1 MITDRQAGDC
11 VLYMAGKHVLR
22 RELDEVRRYACA
34 SDMIHDI
41 GFSNLICESRSADD
55 ALLAYAALYA
65 PRATMTIR
73 EARAWDERIRRGP
86 TGFVAWHDL
95 QVEQRPLVPFELERK
110 ANIERNKREWE
121 KIQALDQKLRN
132 AGSPKKPKK
141 SDRNPEQANKP
152 VESEDDWA
160 PIKSPLGRGGQD
172 ADACA
177 KYNSKYWLHGGDIAY
192 LLRAFSMFEGETP
205 DNAMS
210 FDYLLEKIQVAFEAG
225 TSLQWECAIINT
237 ATRDHCGEHWNLA
250 LWRLHRGR
258 LQFTQWEPYD
268 HGRYSKHIKESVVS
282 AFPEGAV
289 TYHTFNVGV
298 QKRGDGWSCG
308 YICTWWQLVVLKL
321 LRDQCAPRSWDNT
334 PLPPPLLDPSCLVH
348 SASS

>member
-1 MITDRQAGDC
+1 M
-11 VLYMAGKHVLR
+11 
-22 RELDEVRRYACA
+22 
-34 SDMIHDI
+34 
-41 GFSNLICESRSADD
+41 
-55 ALLAYAALYA
+55 
-65 PRATMTIR
+65 
-73 EARAWDERIRRGP
+73 
-86 TGFVAWHDL
+86 
-95 QVEQRPLVPFELERK
+95 
-110 ANIERNKREWE
+110 
-121 KIQALDQKLRN
+121 
-132 AGSPKKPKK
+132 
-141 SDRNPEQANKP
+141 
-152 VESEDDWA
+152 ESEDDWA

-225 TSLQWECAIINT
+225 ASLQWECAIINT

-258 LQFTQWEPYD
+258 LQFTEWEPYD
-268 HGRYSKHIKESVVS
+268 HGRYSKHIRESVES

-321 LRDQCAPRSWDNT
+321 LRDQCAPRSWDNPTPPPPCWT
-334 PLPPPLLDPSCLVH
+334 PLVWCTLRVRDQQWACDMHGIDESAGSLRSCLLKTEWMKAIGSGSFDQGAVDKLKSTLAAYSRTLKVHTRRSTHVVRHH
-348 SASS
+348 SAPDLSFVLGHRRGCSSEECGL